1 MKRIRRKTPR
11 VAVLIET
18 SLEIPR
24 TFLVGILRY
33 ARIYGPWEIDV
44 VKGAAKEQRVP
55 DRRYWK
61 GNGIIGRVPTRR
73 VADEIVGARL
83 PSVVID
89 LTDEYLKPS
98 HPLSRFHHLYCD
110 GEEVGSTAADYF
122 MNGPFDHF
130 AFVGEVNGV
139 NWSRY
144 REEAFRRRL
153 ERFGRSCHIYAV
165 PEKSKRDWAV
175 ESKIMARWIKGLPK
189 PLAVFAANDMRARHV
204 IAACQSV
211 SVPVPYQVAVLG
223 VNNEQLMCE
232 TMSPSLSS
240 IDMDSE
246 SGGFNAAKMLDQL
259 MRGEKPESR
268 SIVFGVTEVVARN
281 STESIH
287 IANRDVVKAME
298 FIRINAG
305 TNIQVADVSR
315 HLGMT
320 RQWAER
326 LFKRERG
333 HSIKEEIQ
341 EVRMRT
347 IRSLVAE
354 TTMPLQEIA
363 QRCGFECIHHLGHIF
378 KKAYGMTMS
387 EFRLRHRDDKTSR

>member
-1 MKRIRRKTPR
+1 MKKIRKKTPR

-55 DRRYWK
+55 DRKHWK
-61 GNGIIGRVPTRR
+61 GSGIIGRVPTRR
-73 VADEIVGARL
+73 VADDIVAAKL
-83 PSVVID
+83 PTVVID

-110 GEEVGSTAADYF
+110 GEGIGKTAADYF
-122 MNGPFDHF
+122 LNGPFEHF

-144 REEAFRRRL
+144 REESFCRRL
-153 ERFGRSCHIYAV
+153 AGFGRFCHIYPL
-165 PEKSKRDWAV
+165 PEKSKRDWAL
-175 ESKIMARWIKGLPK
+175 ESNLMARWLKKLPK
-189 PLAVFAANDMRARHV
+189 PLAVFAANDMRARNV
-204 IAACQSV
+204 ITACQSV
-211 SVPVPYQVAVLG
+211 AIPVPYQVAVLG

-240 IDMDSE
+240 IAMDSE
-246 SGGFNAAKMLDQL
+246 TGGFEAARMLDLL

-268 SIVFGVTEVVARN
+268 SITFGATQVIARN

-287 IANRDVVKAME
+287 VAHPDVVKAME

-305 TNIQVADVSR
+305 TNIQVADVAR
-315 HLGMT
+315 HLGLT
-320 RQWAER
+320 RQWAEK
-326 LFKRERG
+326 LFKNERG

-341 EVRMRT
+341 DVRMRT
-347 IRSLVAE
+347 IRSLVTE
-354 TTMPLQEIA
+354 TTMPFQDIA
-363 QRCGFECIHHLGHIF
+363 RRCGFECIHHLGDIF
-378 KKAYGMTMS
+378 KKVHGVTMS
-387 EFRLRHRDDKTSR
+387 EYRQRETKK

>member
-1 MKRIRRKTPR
+1 MKIIRRKTPR

-55 DRRYWK
+55 DRCYWK

-73 VADEIVGARL
+73 VANDIVASKL
-83 PSVVID
+83 PAVVID
-89 LTDEYLKPS
+89 LTDEYLKSS
-98 HPLSRFHHLYCD
+98 HPLSRYHHLYCD
-110 GEEVGSTAADYF
+110 GEDIGQTAADYF
-122 MNGPFDHF
+122 MNGPFEHF

-144 REEAFRRRL
+144 REDAFRRRL
-153 ERFGRSCHIYAV
+153 EEFGRSCYV
-165 PEKSKRDWAV
+165 YPLPEKSKRDWAA
-175 ESKIMARWIKGLPK
+175 ENKLMASWIKKLPK
-189 PLAVFAANDMRARHV
+189 PLAVFAANDMRARNV
-204 IAACQSV
+204 ITACQSA

-232 TMSPSLSS
+232 TIPPTLSS
-240 IDMDSE
+240 IAMDSE
-246 SGGFNAAKMLDQL
+246 NGGFNAARMLDQL
-259 MRGEKPESR
+259 MRGEKPERR
-268 SIVFGVTEVVARN
+268 SIVFGATGVVARN

-287 IANRDVVKAME
+287 ISDKDVVKAME

-305 TNIQVADVSR
+305 TNIQVADVAR
-315 HLGMT
+315 HLGVT

-354 TTMPLQEIA
+354 TTMPLQDIA
-363 QRCGFECIHHLGHIF
+363 RRCGFESIHHLGDIF
-378 KKAYGMTMS
+378 KKACGITMS
-387 EFRLRHRDDKTSR
+387 EYRLQHCGDKPSQ